1 MLVASG
7 LEASSPGSRE
17 HFVRVMI
24 DPGHGGEDRGARG
37 SGGLVE
43 KDLVL
48 DVSKRLARLLEK
60 QGLEALL
67 TRTDDQFVSLEKRS
81 AVANEAGADL
91 FVSIHANAAATPA
104 PRGVETFFLSLEASD
119 EASSRLAARENAS
132 FRAARPLKRGK
143 DPLDSLLR
151 DMSSNES
158 MRESDRFAKLAD
170 RELSRL
176 GPAPSRGVKQAP
188 FRVLMGTQMP
198 SVLVEIG
205 FMSNPTEE
213 SALRDARRRE
223 AIATA
228 LARAVVAFGKQHNA
242 RRGRTA
248 ALRPDE
254 GRAALKG
261 ERP

>member
-7 LEASSPGSRE
+7 LEAASAGSRDD
-17 HFVRVMI
+17 FVRVMI

-37 SGGLVE
+37 SGGLLE

-60 QGLEALL
+60 QGLEPRL
-67 TRTDDQFVSLEKRS
+67 TRTEDHFVSLEKRS
-81 AVANEAGADL
+81 AVANQAQADL
-91 FVSIHANAAATPA
+91 FVSIHANAAPTPT

-132 FRAARPLKRGK
+132 FRQPRSGK
-143 DPLDSLLR
+143 PSGDSLNWLLH
-151 DMSSNES
+151 DMSSNET
-158 MRESDRFAKLAD
+158 MHESDRFAKLAD

-176 GPAPSRGVKQAP
+176 GPVPSRGVKQAP
-188 FRVLMGTQMP
+188 FRVLMGAQMP

-205 FMSNPTEE
+205 FMSNPAEE
-213 SALRDARRRE
+213 NALRDARRRE
-223 AIATA
+223 AIARA
-228 LARAVVAFGKQHNA
+228 LARAVVAFGEQHNA
-242 RRGRTA
+242 RRGPTA
-248 ALRPDE
+248 ALRSESPASL
-254 GRAALKG
+254 GG